1 MRQLATWRRTRGLAG
16 GGPTRRRIP
25 SGHWHPAVATLP
37 DMGPVFRAARAAA
50 NDLRVVA
57 AAATANIVAAGL
69 LYTLL
74 EHKTFPEG
82 QWWSLV
88 TGFTVGYGDQH
99 PSTPA
104 GRALGAWLI
113 VSFFLLALLLG
124 AHITT
129 RLIVDRDAFTHE
141 EQEQI
146 KSLLVELRA
155 RLDAADIGE
164 DAGGHVPGLAPR
176 DASA

>member
-1 MRQLATWRRTRGLAG
+1 MTANPN
-16 GGPTRRRIP
+16 PTR
-25 SGHWHPAVATLP
+25 HPAVRLVQTP
-37 DMGPVFRAARAAA
+37 ARALQTAA
-50 NDLRVVA
+50 NNLRWVVIL
-57 AAATANIVAAGL
+57 AATNIIVAGL
-69 LYTLL
+69 IYTAL
-74 EHKTFPEG
+74 EHKTVLEG

-88 TGFTVGYGDQH
+88 TGFTVGYGDQY
-99 PSTPA
+99 PNTPA

-129 RLIVDRDAFTHE
+129 RLIIDRDAFTHE

-146 KSLLVELRA
+146 KNLLLELQA

-164 DAGGHVPGLAPR
+164 DPHGHIPGITPGHPAYTPTSNPPPDSTPDPSR
-176 DASA
+176 